1 MAAIQ
6 TNLELK
12 VPERPSEDARMK
24 AIIDVVVE
32 QFGGDLMAYYNAIR
46 PRRPELTE
54 EEERMSLL
62 ANRLAKRC

>member
-24 AIIDVVVE
+24 AIIDVLVDR
-32 QFGGDLMAYYNAIR
+32 FGGDLMAYYRTIR
-46 PRRPELTE
+46 PRRPEFSE
-54 EEERMSLL
+54 EEEQMSLL
-62 ANRLAKRC
+62 ATQLAKRY